1 MSNFNRFLNLL
12 RQVPRAVQYH
22 RDASPL
28 KRCSKTKK
36 LFLSLINVG
45 NVQRRYIEVQING
58 VWCIIDIY
66 MVKYMNKIIFLPV
79 RYMYHQAGTITHS

>member
-1 MSNFNRFLNLL
+1 MWKDWSILSWIQPYSETIHPATLNLL

-66 MVKYMNKIIFLPV
+66 MVK
-79 RYMYHQAGTITHS
+79 

>member
-45 NVQRRYIEVQING
+45 NVQRRCTTCTVHVHILVLVHDIEVQING
-58 VWCIIDIY
+58 MWCI
-66 MVKYMNKIIFLPV
+66 PV
-79 RYMYHQAGTITHS
+79 HVLVNIK